1 MTRFGPNFHP
11 VSYFTRHVRARSIK
25 PLTDHNQ
32 GRVEDAASLKLSTG
46 EYEAHLQNIHEI
58 GRTKGIDK
66 ILEKFEL
73 DVIIGPAD
81 SQLTKIAAAAGEIY
95 INDYCTELTIL
106 GYPVASLP
114 LDYLEYNGRAFGMVA
129 IAGANSEAKLF
140 ELMSAW
146 ESTFNPVKPPPL
158 FLEN

>member
-1 MTRFGPNFHP
+1 M
-11 VSYFTRHVRARSIK
+11 

-32 GRVEDAASLKLSTG
+32 GRVVDAASLKLSPE
-46 EYEAHLQNIHEI
+46 EYKAHLENIHEI

-66 ILEKFEL
+66 TLESFEL

-81 SQLTKIAAAAGEIY
+81 SQLAKIAAAAGEIY
-95 INDYCTELTIL
+95 INGYCTELTMS

-114 LDYLEYNGRAFGMVA
+114 LDYLEYNGRAFGMVV
-129 IAGANSEAKLF
+129 IAGANGEAKLF

-146 ESTFNPVKPPPL
+146 ESNFNPVKPPPL